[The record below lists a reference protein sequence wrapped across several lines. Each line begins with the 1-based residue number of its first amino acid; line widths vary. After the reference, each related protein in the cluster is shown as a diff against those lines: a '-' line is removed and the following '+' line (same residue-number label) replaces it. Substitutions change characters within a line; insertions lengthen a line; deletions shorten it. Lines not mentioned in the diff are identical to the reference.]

1 MAKNLRAKIPA
12 SDTLIVH
19 DRNKDATADFI
30 HEVGIAKDNKGSNN
44 EEMGLMGIEIASSPR
59 AVAEKAV
66 GSLSITVIQRLPYDE
81 HVPTSMI

>member
-12 SDTLIVH
+12 SDTLIIH
-19 DRNKDATADFI
+19 DRNKDATSSFMQ
-30 HEVGIAKDNKGSNN
+30 EVGIARDNPTSNN
-44 EEMGLMGIEIASSPR
+44 QMGLMGIEVAASPR

-66 GSLSITVIQRLPYDE
+66 RNTSVTITKRFPYDE

>member
-12 SDTLIVH
+12 SDTLIIH
-19 DRNKDATADFI
+19 DRNLEATSSFVQ
-30 HEVGIAKDNKGSNN
+30 EVGIARDNPTSNN
-44 EEMGLMGIEIASSPR
+44 QMGLMGIEVASSPR

-66 GSLSITVIQRLPYDE
+66 RDLSFTTVQRFPYDE

>member
-12 SDTLIVH
+12 SDTLIIY
-19 DRNKDATADFI
+19 DRNHEATSSFVQEI
-30 HEVGIAKDNKGSNN
+30 GIAKDNPTSNN
-44 EEMGLMGIEIASSPR
+44 QMGLMGIEVASSPR

-66 GSLSITVIQRLPYDE
+66 RDLFCTTAQHFLYDE

>member
-12 SDTLIVH
+12 SDNLIIH
-19 DRNKDATADFI
+19 DRNKDATASFI
-30 HEVGIAKDNKGSNN
+30 DEVGIARDSSTSNS
-44 EEMGLMGIEIASSPR
+44 EMGLMGIETASSPR

-66 GSLSITVIQRLPYDE
+66 SHLPFLVINPSLYDE